1 MHVIF
6 INSEFITINLP
17 CDNAVLVDFQRKMNS
32 LSRAAKTPTKKI
44 PKGYWIFKVKNH
56 EHKHYFS
63 QISIFQKKL
72 PRLTEF
78 HKIIVFY
85 LIDVLK
91 VFNLI

>member
-44 PKGYWIFKVKNH
+44 PKGY
-56 EHKHYFS
+56 
-63 QISIFQKKL
+63 
-72 PRLTEF
+72 
-78 HKIIVFY
+78 
-85 LIDVLK
+85 
-91 VFNLI
+91 